1 MFVRRFLIALA
12 VLLGITT
19 PARAA
24 KDELVIGLGSTMP
37 STFNPLLG
45 PELVKS
51 YILEMARRPFTTY
64 DKDWKLIC
72 MLCTELPTLA
82 NGKAKLEDQPDGKHG
97 IAITYTIQPGAT
109 WGDGVPIT
117 TDDVL
122 FSWEVGRNPKVGVP
136 DQELYRKIVKIDAVD
151 KKTFVLHVDK
161 VDYDYNAI
169 NDFELLPAHLERPA
183 FADPE
188 SYQRRTVYDANPTN
202 PGLWYG
208 PYRIS
213 QALAGG
219 QVVLEPNPTW
229 YGKKPYF
236 KRITVRAIENSAALE
251 ANLLSGSIDYV
262 AGEAG
267 FTIDQALAFEKRH
280 GKDFNIIYKP
290 GLIYAHVDLNL
301 DNPMLKDKRVRQAL
315 LWGIDRQTLV
325 DQLFAGKAPVAN
337 SFVNPLDWMY
347 DDTLPKY
354 TYDPAR
360 AASLLDA
367 AGWLETAGGV
377 RVNAAGQRLS
387 FELMAA
393 SGNRTIELIEQV
405 LQSQWKKVGIDVR
418 LRNEPPRVFF
428 GDTVRKRKFPAM
440 AMFSWVSAPESVPR
454 TTLHS
459 SAVPTPENNWAG
471 QDDTGFKNAEVDSLI
486 DKLEITLDKE
496 KRRPLWRRLQEIYID
511 EVPVL
516 PLYFRADAFIMPKW
530 LTGIEPTGHQY
541 STTLWVENWR
551 AR

>member
-1 MFVRRFLIALA
+1 MRLARIIVALA
-12 VLLGITT
+12 MLAAT
-19 PARAA
+19 PALAA
-24 KDELVIGLGSTMP
+24 KDELVIGVGSTMP
-37 STFNPLLG
+37 STFNPIFN

-64 DKDWKLIC
+64 DKNWKLIC
-72 MLCTELPTLA
+72 MLCTELPTLE
-82 NGKAKLEDQPDGKHG
+82 NGKAKLEDEPDGKHG
-97 IAITYTIQPGAT
+97 IAISYTIQPGAT
-109 WGDGVPIT
+109 WGDGTPIT

-151 KKTFVLHVDK
+151 RKTFVLHVDK

-169 NDFELLPAHLERPA
+169 NDFELLPAHIERAA

-188 SYQRRTVYDANPTN
+188 NYQRRTVYDANPTN

-208 PYRIS
+208 PYRITQV
-213 QALAGG
+213 QAG
-219 QVVLEPNPTW
+219 QIVLEPNPTW

-236 KRITVRAIENSAALE
+236 KRITVRAIENSSALE

-267 FTIDQALAFEKRH
+267 FSLDQALAFQKRH
-280 GKDFNIIYKP
+280 GRDFNIIYKP
-290 GLIYAHVDLNL
+290 GLVYAHIDLNL
-301 DNPMLKDKRVRQAL
+301 DNPVLKDKRVRQAL
-315 LWGIDRQTLV
+315 MFGMDRQTLV
-325 DQLFAGKAPVAN
+325 NTLFEGKAPVAN

-354 TYDPAR
+354 TYDPTR
-360 AASLLDA
+360 AAALLDA
-367 AGWLETAGGV
+367 AGWSKMNGGT
-377 RVNAAGQRLS
+377 RVNAAGERLAL
-387 FELMAA
+387 ELMAA

-405 LQSQWKKVGIDVR
+405 LQSQWKKLGIEVR

-428 GDTVRKRKFPAM
+428 GETVRKRKFPAM
-440 AMFSWVSAPESVPR
+440 AMFSWVSAPENVPR

-459 SAVPTPENNWAG
+459 SEIPTPENNYAG
-471 QDDTGFKNAEVDSLI
+471 QDDTGFKNAEADSLI
-486 DKLEITLDKE
+486 DKLEVTLDKE
-496 KRRPLWRRLQEIYID
+496 QRRPLWRRLQEIYID

-516 PLYFRADAFIMPKW
+516 PLYFRADPFIIPKW

-541 STTLWVENWR
+541 STTLWVENWS
-551 AR
+551 AQ